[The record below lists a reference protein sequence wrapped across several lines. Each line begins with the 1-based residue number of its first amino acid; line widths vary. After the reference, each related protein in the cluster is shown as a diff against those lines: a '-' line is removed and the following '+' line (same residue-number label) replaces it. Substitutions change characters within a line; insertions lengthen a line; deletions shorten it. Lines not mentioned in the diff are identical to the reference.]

1 VKPVH
6 AGVEPAHPPISVALG
21 GKFSFGDYRGKQM
34 RNFPSRALLGVKYT
48 TTAFLITLAASVSS
62 TTSQQPLDFG
72 GQELVVLTWSEY
84 LDPDVV
90 NEFENKFN
98 AKIKF
103 AYYESDD
110 SRTELLVAGEGKGYD
125 VVLTSGLDVQKYVR
139 QGWLEPKR
147 NLSIPNDRHIKP
159 RWIDAFPKTET
170 HAMPYF
176 WGTLGIA
183 YRKDLVPK
191 PITSW
196 NDLLNPP
203 EELRGKIV
211 MNRYSR
217 DLMAAALKALGHSIN
232 SNDRD
237 ELKAAENLLRAQKP
251 YVKAYSYVVL
261 TEESALVKGDIVA
274 SMIFNGDAL
283 MLQEHHP
290 DIEYA
295 LPSEGGNIWVDYFAV
310 LRASYKKELASAF
323 LNFLNE
329 PKIAARNAEFVN
341 YATPNTAAEQYLPD
355 EYFANPVIYPPEDQL
370 SKSEF
375 YKPLSPRAQK
385 LTNSIIAQLIV
396 GKTSHD

>member
-1 VKPVH
+1 M
-6 AGVEPAHPPISVALG
+6 L
-21 GKFSFGDYRGKQM
+21 SFATRTL
-34 RNFPSRALLGVKYT
+34 RGVKHL
-48 TTAFLITLAASVSS
+48 TTAFLITVAAVVSS
-62 TTSQQPLDFG
+62 TSAQQPHDFG
-72 GQELVVLTWSEY
+72 GQELVFLTWSEY
-84 LDPDVV
+84 LDPEVV
-90 NEFENKFN
+90 TEFENKFN

-103 AYYESDD
+103 VYYESDD
-110 SRTELLVAGEGKGYD
+110 TRTEILVASEGKGYD
-125 VVLTSGLDVQKYVR
+125 VILTSGLDVQKYVR
-139 QGWLEPKR
+139 QGWLESKR
-147 NLSIPNDRHIKP
+147 NLNIPNNRHIKP
-159 RWIDAFPKTET
+159 RWANAFPKAET
-170 HAMPYF
+170 HAIPYF

-183 YRKDLVPK
+183 YRKDLVSK

-217 DLMAAALKALGHSIN
+217 DLTAAALKALGHSIN
-232 SNDRD
+232 SNDRN
-237 ELKAAENLLRAQKP
+237 ELKAAENLLQAQKP

-261 TEESALVKGDIVA
+261 SEESALVKGDIVA
-274 SMIFNGDAL
+274 SMIFSGDAL

-295 LPSEGGNIWVDYFAV
+295 VPAEGGNIWVDYLAV
-310 LRASYKKELASAF
+310 LSASKKKELASAF
-323 LNFLNE
+323 INLLNE
-329 PKIAARNAEFVN
+329 PKIAARNAEFVY

-355 EYFANPVIYPPEDQL
+355 EYFANPVIYPPEEQL

-396 GKTSHD
+396 GKTIHD

>member
-1 VKPVH
+1 MTSHSLP
-6 AGVEPAHPPISVALG
+6 
-21 GKFSFGDYRGKQM
+21 
-34 RNFPSRALLGVKYT
+34 GVKLLT
-48 TTAFLITLAASVSS
+48 AAFLITVAASVASA
-62 TTSQQPLDFG
+62 TSQQPRDFA

-84 LDPDVV
+84 LDPEIVT
-90 NEFENKFN
+90 EFEKTFN
-98 AKIKF
+98 AKINF
-103 AYYESDD
+103 VYYESDD
-110 SRTELLVAGEGKGYD
+110 SRTEILVAGEGKGYD

-147 NLSIPNDRHIKP
+147 KLTIANDRHIKP
-159 RWIDAFPKTET
+159 RWANAFPKTET
-170 HAMPYF
+170 HAIPYF

-183 YRKDLVPK
+183 YRKDLVSK

-217 DLMAAALKALGHSIN
+217 DLTAAALKALGYSIN
-232 SNDRD
+232 SNDRN
-237 ELKAAENLLRAQKP
+237 EIKAAGKLLQAQKP
-251 YVKAYSYVVL
+251 YVKAYSYIVL
-261 TEESALVKGDIVA
+261 SEESALVKGEIVA
-274 SMIFNGDAL
+274 SMIFSGDAL

-290 DIEYA
+290 NIAYA
-295 LPSEGGNIWVDYFAV
+295 VPVEGGNIWVDYFAV
-310 LRASYKKELASAF
+310 LSASSKKELASAF
-323 LNFLNE
+323 INFLNE
-329 PKIAARNAEFVN
+329 PEIAARNAEFVY

-385 LTNSIIAQLIV
+385 LTNSIIAQLVV
-396 GKTSHD
+396 GKTIHD